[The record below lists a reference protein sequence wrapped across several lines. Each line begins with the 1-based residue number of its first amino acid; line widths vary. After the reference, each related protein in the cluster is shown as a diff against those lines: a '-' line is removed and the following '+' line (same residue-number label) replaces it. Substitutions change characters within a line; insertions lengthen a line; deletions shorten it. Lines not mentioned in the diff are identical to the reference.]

1 MKREKTAL
9 DVTVSGKEKQDTY
22 PKLMREPTVELQ
34 HEQES
39 EHKQESQKMLEERV
53 STPLL
58 TKQWFKRIQIATWI
72 LLLLRLGG
80 QQSIHEI
87 YI

>member
-39 EHKQESQKMLEERV
+39 EHKQESQKMLEERSV
-53 STPLL
+53 
-58 TKQWFKRIQIATWI
+58 
-72 LLLLRLGG
+72 
-80 QQSIHEI
+80 HH
-87 YI
+87 Y